1 MEKLLERINKAPT
14 GIKAGV
20 LAAVVIVLTGS
31 NYFFLVSPEED
42 RITALEATKTQLES
56 QLAEKKEIAQNLTE
70 RRKEL
75 DSLDQQ
81 LQEALTELPER
92 KDIDE
97 LLAQLNDVGKK
108 SGLEISQ
115 VAPGTESNS
124 NFYAQIPIKMQVSG
138 NYHEIALFMQ
148 EIAGMRR
155 IVNVNNIKLGQ
166 ATLKGEKVVLTS
178 DFLATTFRFVDQ
190 TAKPGTPKPQGQ

>member
-20 LAAVVIVLTGS
+20 MAAVVIVLTAS
-31 NYFFLVSPEED
+31 NYFLLVSPEED
-42 RITALEATKTQLES
+42 RITQLEQTKGALEV

-108 SGLEISQ
+108 SGLEIAQ
-115 VAPGTESNS
+115 VAPGNETNA
-124 NFYAQIPIKMQVSG
+124 NFYAQIPIKMTVSG

-148 EIAGMRR
+148 EIANMRR

-166 ATLKGEKVVLTS
+166 ATMKGEKVVLTS

-190 TAKPGTPKPQGQ
+190 GQKPGTPKPQGQ

>member
-20 LAAVVIVLTGS
+20 MAAVVIVLTAS
-31 NYFFLVSPEED
+31 NYFLLVSPEED
-42 RITALEATKTQLES
+42 RITQLEQTKAALEV

-108 SGLEISQ
+108 SGLEIAQ
-115 VAPGTESNS
+115 VAPGNETNA
-124 NFYAQIPIKMQVSG
+124 NFYAQIPIKMTVSG

-148 EIAGMRR
+148 EIANMRR

-166 ATLKGEKVVLTS
+166 ATMKGEKVVLTS

-190 TAKPGTPKPQGQ
+190 GQKPGTPKPQGQ

>member
-14 GIKAGV
+14 PIKAGV
-20 LAAVVIVLTGS
+20 MAAVVVILTAS
-31 NYFFLVSPEED
+31 NYFFLVQPEED
-42 RITALEATKTQLES
+42 RIAQLEQTKAQLEV

-108 SGLEISQ
+108 SGLEIAQ
-115 VAPGTESNS
+115 VAPGAESNA
-124 NFYAQIPIKMQVSG
+124 NFYAQIPIKMTVSG

-148 EIAGMRR
+148 EIANMRR
-155 IVNVNNIKLGQ
+155 IVNVNNIKLGN
-166 ATLKGEKVVLTS
+166 ATMKGEKVVLTS

-190 TAKPGTPKPQGQ
+190 GQKPGTPKPQGQ

>member
-14 GIKAGV
+14 PIKAGV
-20 LAAVVIVLTGS
+20 MAAVVVILTAS

-42 RITALEATKTQLES
+42 RIAQLEQTKGQLEV

-108 SGLEISQ
+108 SGLEIAQ
-115 VAPGTESNS
+115 VAPGTETNA
-124 NFYAQIPIKMQVSG
+124 NFYAQIPIKMTVSG

-148 EIAGMRR
+148 EIANMRR

-166 ATLKGEKVVLTS
+166 AAMKGEKVVLTS

-190 TAKPGTPKPQGQ
+190 GQKPGTPKPQGQ

>member
-1 MEKLLERINKAPT
+1 MERLLERINKAPT
-14 GIKAGV
+14 GVKAGV
-20 LAAVVIVLTGS
+20 LAAVMVVLTGS

-42 RITALEATKTQLES
+42 RITQLEATKTQLES

-81 LQEALTELPER
+81 LQEALTELPEQ
-92 KDIDE
+92 KDIGE

-108 SGLEISQ
+108 SGLEIGQ
-115 VAPGTESNS
+115 VAPGTETTAA
-124 NFYAQIPIKMQVSG
+124 FYAQIPIKMTVSG
-138 NYHEIALFMQ
+138 NYHEIALFLQ

-166 ATLKGEKVVLTS
+166 ATMKGEKVVLTS

-190 TAKPGTPKPQGQ
+190 GQKPGTPKPQGQ